1 MYKIIKKSK
10 YGYNTERGTPKETIT
25 EESRGKDVYYSEQQD
40 LPGYLKPISRF
51 ITATILVEYPLGD
64 LAKKY
69 NNPEIKTEKSQI
81 DRWYNDE
88 FSRNINSYRDLLSRC
103 KSVRVSKED
112 QKSYRQ
118 SLQILNSFFKE
129 YDKTSD
135 KNRFLSE
142 FEKVKNYENLY
153 KAIVIIESECK
164 KNNKKDRKTNDS
176 LDHSINKESILDM
189 SIQKKSDKISD
200 QYYKDASKGLSGSDP
215 LMQTF
220 YKEMSAEYNKK
231 LDVKPHK
238 RKDLM
243 DFFHEGSEHIMSQ
256 AHPASV
262 VIADAMDD
270 GGLIENN
277 IEHYNISREIAYR
290 KPMGNF
296 K

>member
-1 MYKIIKKSK
+1 MYKIIKKSR
-10 YGYNTERGTPKETIT
+10 YSYNTERGTPQETMT
-25 EESRGKDVYYSEQQD
+25 DPSKGKDVYYSESE
-40 LPGYLKPISRF
+40 LPAFMRGVSGIMG
-51 ITATILVEYPLGD
+51 AAILTDYALGD
-64 LAKKY
+64 LKKKY
-69 NNPEIKTEKSQI
+69 NNPEIKTEESQI
-81 DRWYNDE
+81 DRWYNNE

-103 KSVRVSKED
+103 KSLRVSKED
-112 QKSYRQ
+112 RKSYKQ
-118 SLQILNSFFKE
+118 SVQILNDFFE
-129 YDKTSD
+129 EFDKTED
-135 KNRFLSE
+135 KDKFLSE
-142 FEKVKNYENLY
+142 FRKMKNYENLY

-200 QYYKDASKGLSGSDP
+200 QYYKDASKGLSGNDP

-243 DFFHEGSEHIMSQ
+243 DFFHEGAEHIMSQ

>member
-1 MYKIIKKSK
+1 
-10 YGYNTERGTPKETIT
+10 
-25 EESRGKDVYYSEQQD
+25 
-40 LPGYLKPISRF
+40 
-51 ITATILVEYPLGD
+51 
-64 LAKKY
+64 
-69 NNPEIKTEKSQI
+69 
-81 DRWYNDE
+81 
-88 FSRNINSYRDLLSRC
+88 
-103 KSVRVSKED
+103 
-112 QKSYRQ
+112 
-118 SLQILNSFFKE
+118 
-129 YDKTSD
+129 
-135 KNRFLSE
+135 
-142 FEKVKNYENLY
+142 
-153 KAIVIIESECK
+153 
-164 KNNKKDRKTNDS
+164 
-176 LDHSINKESILDM
+176 M

-200 QYYKDASKGLSGSDP
+200 QYYKDASKGLSGNDP

-243 DFFHEGSEHIMSQ
+243 DFFHEGAEHIMSQ

>member
-1 MYKIIKKSK
+1 
-10 YGYNTERGTPKETIT
+10 
-25 EESRGKDVYYSEQQD
+25 
-40 LPGYLKPISRF
+40 
-51 ITATILVEYPLGD
+51 
-64 LAKKY
+64 
-69 NNPEIKTEKSQI
+69 
-81 DRWYNDE
+81 
-88 FSRNINSYRDLLSRC
+88 
-103 KSVRVSKED
+103 
-112 QKSYRQ
+112 
-118 SLQILNSFFKE
+118 
-129 YDKTSD
+129 
-135 KNRFLSE
+135 
-142 FEKVKNYENLY
+142 
-153 KAIVIIESECK
+153 
-164 KNNKKDRKTNDS
+164 
-176 LDHSINKESILDM
+176 M

-200 QYYKDASKGLSGSDP
+200 QYYKDASKGLGSGDP

-243 DFFHEGSEHIMSQ
+243 DFFHEGAEHIMSQ

>member
-1 MYKIIKKSK
+1 MYRIVKKSR
-10 YGYNTERGTPKETIT
+10 YYNTDRGMPQETMT
-25 EESRGKDVYYSEQQD
+25 GPSKDVYDSESE
-40 LPGYLKPISRF
+40 LPAFMRGVSGIMG
-51 ITATILVEYPLGD
+51 AAILTDYALGD
-64 LAKKY
+64 LKKKY
-69 NNPEIKTEKSQI
+69 NNPEIKTEESQI
-81 DRWYNDE
+81 DGWYKDE
-88 FSRNINSYRDLLSRC
+88 FSGNISGYRDLLSRC
-103 KSVRVSKED
+103 KSVRVSKDD

-118 SLQILNSFFKE
+118 SLQILNNFFKE
-129 YDKTSD
+129 YDKTED
-135 KNRFLSE
+135 KDKFLSE
-142 FEKVKNYENLY
+142 FRKMKNYENLY

-164 KNNKKDRKTNDS
+164 KNNKKDKKTNDS

-189 SIQKKSDKISD
+189 SIQKKSDKFSD
-200 QYYKDASKGLSGSDP
+200 QYYKDASKGLSGNDP

-243 DFFHEGSEHIMSQ
+243 DFFHEGAEHIMSQ